1 MWALREEEKILAQP
15 LMHFLY
21 IHFFLS
27 RIKTI
32 SKENPAPPPFTK
44 KNFNSFF
51 SDSVQDGLAVKFEYN
66 HSVKYWIISLNTER
80 RFTILDRGKTNSDQN
95 YDKKTTKSALLR
107 NTLAFRGGGK
117 EGITIRLL
125 FFSLI
130 SSESDP
136 DWSLPTLMV
145 TYSTCSTHPPEIN
158 SIPLDM

>member
-1 MWALREEEKILAQP
+1 MSITRRRKNSRPTINA
-15 LMHFLY
+15 FLIY
-21 IHFFLS
+21 TFFPIAHQNNFKGKS
-27 RIKTI
+27 R
-32 SKENPAPPPFTK
+32 SPPPFTK